1 MRPRLQIMAD
11 VVAKEVHVF
20 KIEAPR
26 PEGRGWKRTYSEI
39 DTDKDLG
46 EEWKKEMTEGAKYVV
61 EESHVKAND
70 PHYDLFMNSCNSSFN
85 SRVRVSALCER
96 FRHRYVHTLKNQT
109 LLPTGRDND
118 SVNKDAKCY
127 PHMHPYDLFR
137 NVLNHNLFVSHV
149 QVHRDIASPPSLF
162 LRLK

>member
-46 EEWKKEMTEGAKYVV
+46 KEWKEEMAKGAKYVL

-70 PHYDLFMNSCNSSFN
+70 PHYDLSMNSCSS
-85 SRVRVSALCER
+85 STGYS
-96 FRHRYVHTLKNQT
+96 FR
-109 LLPTGRDND
+109 LPR
-118 SVNKDAKCY
+118 SC
-127 PHMHPYDLFR
+127 
-137 NVLNHNLFVSHV
+137 
-149 QVHRDIASPPSLF
+149 
-162 LRLK
+162 